1 MTKLRNLLLLVIGIS
16 VFILFLWLIALPD
29 SVIKT
34 TIENSIS
41 NNGRLNINPS
51 IKSLRKGLF
60 FTVYAESLELK
71 IGKTT
76 ALIITDISSR
86 INPLYLLKKQFAFS
100 IRGKI
105 GTGDIKGFFKLP
117 ESGSLKI
124 NKAEFSAIPYL
135 ASAGLQGKGLISA
148 RLNLKN
154 NIMDAVFEIPDA
166 DIHSS
171 TIAIPMPISSFRKI
185 QGALQLQ
192 GNTIKITSI
201 SLDSDKG
208 YARIKGEVMNGSINL
223 TLELMPSAGKL
234 EPIESMLISKYRIS
248 PGYYV
253 IPVKGTLMFLPPKT
267 ISKS

>member
-1 MTKLRNLLLLVIGIS
+1 MTKLRNPLFLIIS
-16 VFILFLWLIALPD
+16 IPVFILLLWLIALPD

-51 IKSLRKGLF
+51 IKGLRKGLL
-60 FTVYAESLELK
+60 FTVYADSLELK
-71 IGKTT
+71 IDKKT
-76 ALIITDISSR
+76 ALIITDISGR
-86 INPLYLLKKQFAFS
+86 INPLYLLKKLVAFS

-105 GTGDIKGFFKLP
+105 GTGNIKGFFKLP

-124 NKAEFSAIPYL
+124 DKAEFSSIPYL

-148 RLNLKN
+148 RLNFKN
-154 NIMDAVFEIPDA
+154 NIIDAVFEIPDA

-171 TIAIPMPISSFRKI
+171 TMAIPMPISSFRKI

-208 YARIKGEVMNGSINL
+208 YARIKGEVINGTMDL
-223 TLELMPSAGKL
+223 GLELMPSAGKL
-234 EPIESMLISKYRIS
+234 EPIESILISKYQIS
-248 PGYYV
+248 PGYYI
-253 IPVKGTLMFLPPKT
+253 IPIKGPIL
-267 ISKS
+267 

>member
-1 MTKLRNLLLLVIGIS
+1 MNKCRNILLLIIGIS
-16 VFILFLWLIALPD
+16 VFILLLWLIALPD
-29 SVIKT
+29 SIIKT

-51 IKSLRKGLF
+51 IKGLRKGLF

-71 IGKTT
+71 IGKT
-76 ALIITDISSR
+76 ALIITDISGR
-86 INPLYLLKKQFAFS
+86 INPLYLFKRQFAFS

-124 NKAEFSAIPYL
+124 DKAEFSAIPYL

-171 TIAIPMPISSFRKI
+171 TMAIPMPISSFRKI

-208 YARIKGEVMNGSINL
+208 YARIKGEVINGTMNLS
-223 TLELMPSAGKL
+223 LELMPSAGKL
-234 EPIESMLISKYRIS
+234 EPIESILISKYQIS

-253 IPVKGTLMFLPPKT
+253 IPIKGPIL
-267 ISKS
+267 

>member
-1 MTKLRNLLLLVIGIS
+1 MNKCRNILLLIIGIP
-16 VFILFLWLIALPD
+16 VFILLLWLIALPD

-51 IKSLRKGLF
+51 IKGLRKGLF
-60 FTVYAESLELK
+60 FTVYADSLELK
-71 IGKTT
+71 IDKKT

-86 INPLYLLKKQFAFS
+86 INPLYLFKRQFAFS
-100 IRGKI
+100 VRGKI
-105 GTGDIKGFFKLP
+105 GKGDIEGHFKLS

-124 NKAEFSAIPYL
+124 DKAEFSSIPYL
-135 ASAGLQGKGLISA
+135 ASAGLHGKGLISA

-166 DIHSS
+166 DIRSS
-171 TIAIPMPISSFRKI
+171 TMAIPMPISSFRKI

-208 YARIKGEVMNGSINL
+208 YARIKGEVINGTMDLS
-223 TLELMPSAGKL
+223 LELMPSAGKL
-234 EPIESMLISKYRIS
+234 EPIESILISKYQIS

-253 IPVKGTLMFLPPKT
+253 IPIKGPIL
-267 ISKS
+267 